1 MEMKRLSTLPSGV
14 GLILVSGAIA
24 SANDDTRGQRTTLFT
39 PRLHGDHF
47 NCQAVNVNEKI
58 LGITI
63 AVLDDNGQPLVPL
76 SGDPNPT
83 KENVPPGTV
92 LGTDFLLDRPS
103 DPMGTGDGYCEVAI
117 SGSRNPDDVRV
128 DLGITLT
135 RMIPNTS
142 IPVFLFRDV
151 EGH

>member
-1 MEMKRLSTLPSGV
+1 MTRLWTLLGGV

-24 SANDDTRGQRTTLFT
+24 SAGDDTHRQRTTLFT

-47 NCQAVNVNEKI
+47 NCQVVNVSEKI

-63 AVLDDNGQPLVPL
+63 AVFNVGDDADNFPLLVPS

-83 KENVPPGTV
+83 KGNVPPGKA
-92 LGTDFLLDRPS
+92 LGTDFLLDS
-103 DPMGTGDGYCEVAI
+103 AGDGYCEVAV
-117 SGSRNPDDVRV
+117 SGSGNPDDVRV

-151 EGH
+151 QGH